1 MTKLLAKDLNNES
14 LFDDFLSLMPSGWQ
28 EDAIALE
35 VMKGA
40 KRDKNIVNALRT
52 ILIHL
57 GIGTSLKETA
67 ARAKI
72 AGLCNLSS
80 VALYKRLIKFGP
92 LFQLLCNKMLRQN
105 VSVAS
110 GEELHF
116 SIVDASDIH
125 EPGPTGSHY
134 RLHYG
139 FSLPDFCCNFMEL
152 TSCKGKGTGESLTRF
167 PVTEGEHFIADRGYS
182 HAKGVSYIHKHKG
195 KVLVRLNHSAM
206 RLFFEDGSNF
216 NLIPKLR
223 DLKEP
228 GDSASWSCCIKDPD
242 TLELIQGRIC
252 VVRKDDEH
260 IGKSHARA
268 REDSR
273 RKGKNIQDTTLFVN
287 EYIILFTTF
296 EDEKF
301 PLKTILEIYRW
312 RWQVEL
318 VFKRFKSLLALGC
331 LPKTTEKS
339 SRAWLYGKMFL
350 ALMIEQISYQQYFFS
365 PWRELKKEENELRRQ
380 LVEAF

>member
-1 MTKLLAKDLNNES
+1 MTKILANELNNES

-28 EDAIALE
+28 DDAVILG

-72 AGLCNLSS
+72 AELCDLSS

-92 LFQLLCNKMLRQN
+92 LFQLLCNKMLREN
-105 VSVAS
+105 AS
-110 GEELHF
+110 FDGHEELHF
-116 SIVDASDIH
+116 SIVDASDIQ

-139 FSLPDFCCNFMEL
+139 FSLPNFCCNFMEL

-167 PVTEGEHFIADRGYS
+167 PVAEGEHFIADRGYS
-182 HAKGVSYIHKHKG
+182 HARGVSYIHKQKG
-195 KVLVRLNHSAM
+195 RVLVRLNYGSLK
-206 RLFFEDGSNF
+206 LFTEDGKSF
-216 NLIPKLR
+216 NLISQLH
-223 DLKEP
+223 DLKKP
-228 GDSASWSCCIKDPD
+228 GASASWSCCIKDPE
-242 TLELIQGRIC
+242 TLELIQGRVC
-252 VVRKDDEH
+252 VTRKDDEH
-260 IGKSHARA
+260 IGKAHARA

-273 RKGKNIQDTTLFVN
+273 KKGKKVQDTTLFVN

-296 EDEKF
+296 EEEKF
-301 PLKTILEIYRW
+301 PLKNILEIYRW

-350 ALMIEQISYQQYFFS
+350 ALMIERISYQQCFFS
-365 PWRELKKEENELRRQ
+365 PWRELRQEDELRRQ